1 MISRLGDFLR
11 MTLENSGA
19 QEVTLRDE
27 LEFLRCYLEIEQ
39 IRFQDRLTTE
49 MKIDPR
55 ALDSRV
61 PNLILQPVVENA
73 IRHGVAPR
81 SSPGRVEVEARRRNG
96 TLLIEVSDNGPGLAS
111 NQKADSLF
119 SKGVGL
125 ANTKARLEQLYGAAH
140 DFELADR
147 PGGGL
152 VVRLVI
158 PAEPAPSS

>member
-1 MISRLGDFLR
+1 
-11 MTLENSGA
+11 
-19 QEVTLRDE
+19 
-27 LEFLRCYLEIEQ
+27 
-39 IRFQDRLTTE
+39 

-158 PAEPAPSS
+158 PAEQAPSS